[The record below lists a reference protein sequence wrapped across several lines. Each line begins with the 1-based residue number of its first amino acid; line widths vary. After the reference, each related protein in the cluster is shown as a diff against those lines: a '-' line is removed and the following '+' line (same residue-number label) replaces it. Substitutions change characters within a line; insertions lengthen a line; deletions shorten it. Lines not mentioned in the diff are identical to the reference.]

1 MHSPALPHTNIRKS
15 RHQTPTPLL
24 SRPPELTLRAF
35 PPPIRGPWGQ
45 LPVVSSAQ
53 TYRGFSADRPVVV
66 IAWQLARGRDVT
78 GFLSY
83 LESCTMKSAQWS
95 PGSRLGCLHLEVF
108 CSPSLGRTAFL
119 ESSLKLFINY
129 FQRFHG
135 KAQGSVTKSGESFAE
150 MDLELFP
157 LFLQPLGFPCF
168 DSFVALMHK
177 GF

>member
-1 MHSPALPHTNIRKS
+1 MTYRPLRFSMEFIFLEAPRLHSPALPHTNIRKS

-24 SRPPELTLRAF
+24 SRPSEMTLRAF

-83 LESCTMKSAQWS
+83 LESCTMKS
-95 PGSRLGCLHLEVF
+95 V
-108 CSPSLGRTAFL
+108 
-119 ESSLKLFINY
+119 
-129 FQRFHG
+129 
-135 KAQGSVTKSGESFAE
+135 SGLQAAGWDACTWKSFAV
-150 MDLELFP
+150 LPWGELPFWKAHSSYS
-157 LFLQPLGFPCF
+157 LIIFNVFM
-168 DSFVALMHK
+168 VRHREV
-177 GF
+177 